1 MPLSIATSALVG
13 IRGAPV
19 EVEVDVTTGIPAV
32 RIVGLPDTAVGEARE
47 RIRSAIRASGFTW
60 PARRITVNLAPA
72 DLRKSGGSFD
82 LAIALGILA
91 ASGQLQLKGRSIAA
105 VGELALDGRVR
116 NVPGALR
123 WHSHLPLAKRY
134 TSLCRWRS
142 PQNSKAT
149 ARDLYL
155 A

>member
-32 RIVGLPDTAVGEARE
+32 RIVGLPATAVGEARE

-72 DLRKSGGSFD
+72 DLRKSGGSFEVNVVR
-82 LAIALGILA
+82 
-91 ASGQLQLKGRSIAA
+91 RS
-105 VGELALDGRVR
+105 
-116 NVPGALR
+116 
-123 WHSHLPLAKRY
+123 
-134 TSLCRWRS
+134 CS
-142 PQNSKAT
+142 PIVS
-149 ARDLYL
+149 
-155 A
+155 